1 LIRKAELAHIWSR
14 LLQIAADGHWHTR
27 VTVAQRLGVAP
38 ERLRAALQQFLRM
51 GAPLQCDVYRG
62 LRFVQPVTPLR
73 GAGRRAACLVEESFA
88 VDSTNTQAMQA
99 LGAGLARRKAW
110 VAEYQTLGRGRALR
124 RWHQGLGCGLSLS
137 LALPACEAV
146 SVQALPLRVGL
157 ALAEALQRLGVRD
170 VGLKWPNDVLV
181 QGKKLAG
188 ILIEA
193 RPAGVVVGVG
203 LNHLRQRHEGQ
214 AIGQATTSLHEILGQ
229 RLPARSR
236 VLYEVLRAVLLELL
250 MRQECEL
257 QRRSGLAREK
267 SHTETFAGKSA
278 PTADSVGAV
287 SSTWLSR
294 FARFDV
300 LKDRQVRVLETGGIH
315 WFGVAQ
321 GVDAQGYLR
330 VMTATGMRLCHAGE
344 VSVRVD

>member
-1 LIRKAELAHIWSR
+1 
-14 LLQIAADGHWHTR
+14 
-27 VTVAQRLGVAP
+27 
-38 ERLRAALQQFLRM
+38 M

-88 VDSTNTQAMQA
+88 VDSSNTQAMQA

-157 ALAEALQRLGVRD
+157 ALAEALQVLGVRD

-236 VLYEVLRAVLLELL
+236 VLYEVLRAVLLELE
-250 MRQECEL
+250 RV
-257 QRRSGLAREK
+257 
-267 SHTETFAGKSA
+267 
-278 PTADSVGAV
+278 SV
-287 SSTWLSR
+287 TWQSR

-300 LKDRQVRVLETGGIH
+300 LKDRQVRVLEAGQVH

-321 GVDAQGYLR
+321 GVDAQGYLC
-330 VMTATGMRLCHAGE
+330 VMTATGMRVCHAGE
-344 VSVRVD
+344 VSVRLEQCSSNPP